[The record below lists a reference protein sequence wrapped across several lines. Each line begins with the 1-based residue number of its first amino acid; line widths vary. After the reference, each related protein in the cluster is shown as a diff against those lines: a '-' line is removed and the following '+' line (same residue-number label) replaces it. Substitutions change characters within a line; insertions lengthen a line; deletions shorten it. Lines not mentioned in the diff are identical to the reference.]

1 MKKELSVVLPTYNEA
16 QRLKGT
22 LLEILD
28 YLRLRGYQ
36 FEIIIVDDGS
46 TDATVPI
53 ASSLQKENSEI
64 QVIKRGSNSGKGRAV
79 KEGIEKAGYSY
90 CLFMDADNSTSIREW
105 DQFENF
111 FEKGYQVAIGSR
123 HLPGSRVVYPQPWLR
138 RFLGTGYRF
147 LCRHLLGLGLS
158 DINCGFKAYET
169 SLAKRIYAHVQAKDW
184 TFDAEVFCLL
194 KQDRIQSAEV
204 PIHWEHREK
213 KAKTPAIKTVWDT
226 LRNLLEIRKRYP
238 PTGRKASFPKG
249 RLREKRWFS
258 HLEIKS
264 PTGTKN
270 IDIITRQKR
279 GIGR

>member
-1 MKKELSVVLPTYNEA
+1 MEKELSVILPVYNEA

-28 YLRLRGYQ
+28 YLRLKRYR
-36 FEIIIVDDGS
+36 FEILIVDDGS
-46 TDATVPI
+46 TDATVSI
-53 ASSLQKENSEI
+53 ASLLEKDNPEI
-64 QVIKRGSNSGKGRAV
+64 QLIRRAKNSGKGQAV

-111 FEKGYQVAIGSR
+111 FEKGYQVVIGSR
-123 HLPGSRVVYPQPWLR
+123 HLPGSRVVYPQPWPR

-147 LCRHLLGLGLS
+147 LCRHLLDLRLS

-169 SLAKRIYAHVQAKDW
+169 SLAKSIYARVQARDW

-194 KQDRIQSAEV
+194 RDDRIPSAEV

-213 KAKTPAIKTVWDT
+213 KAKAPAAKTVWDT
-226 LRNLLEIRKRYP
+226 FRNLLDIRGRYP
-238 PTGRKASFPKG
+238 LNGKKG
-249 RLREKRWFS
+249 IEKMV
-258 HLEIKS
+258 L
-264 PTGTKN
+264 
-270 IDIITRQKR
+270 TRTDEY
-279 GIGR
+279 